1 MRITRTPLAFLIG
14 VLLSAAPAMAG
25 NGPEVDGSS
34 SVKVDCERNSGVI
47 NVSIK
52 HHRRIGKVH
61 LVFRDAK
68 GKTVYVEEG
77 KAMTEELVRRFDKG
91 MFPKGAATLSVQARD
106 LNVTQTFTVQ

>member
-1 MRITRTPLAFLIG
+1 MRTPPTTLALLLG
-14 VLLSAAPAMAG
+14 MLLSAAPLMAS
-25 NGPEVDGSS
+25 NGPEVDGGT
-34 SVKVDCERNSGVI
+34 SVKVECQRGSGMI

-68 GKTVYVEEG
+68 GKTLYVEEG

-106 LNVTQTFTVQ
+106 LDITETFTVQ

>member
-1 MRITRTPLAFLIG
+1 MRTTHKPLAFLLG
-14 VLLSAAPAMAG
+14 VILSAAPLMAA
-25 NGPEVDGSS
+25 NGPDVDGAS
-34 SVKVDCERNSGVI
+34 SVNVECERGSGMV

-61 LVFRDAK
+61 LVFRDSK
-68 GKTVYVEEG
+68 GKTLYVEEG

-91 MFPKGAATLSVQARD
+91 MFPKGTASLSVQARD

>member
-1 MRITRTPLAFLIG
+1 
-14 VLLSAAPAMAG
+14 MAS
-25 NGPEVDGSS
+25 NGPEVDGGT
-34 SVKVDCERNSGVI
+34 SVKVECQRGSGMI

-68 GKTVYVEEG
+68 GKTLYVEEG

-106 LNVTQTFTVQ
+106 LDITETFTVQ

>member
-1 MRITRTPLAFLIG
+1 MWITPKPLALILG
-14 VLLSAAPAMAG
+14 ALLSAAPLLAA
-25 NGPEVDGSS
+25 NGPDVDGAS
-34 SVKVDCERNSGVI
+34 SVKVECQRGSGMI

-106 LNVTQTFTVQ
+106 LDITETFTVQ